1 MVAVHNLFRDLPS
14 GQGEA
19 FEEILRKGGVRIE
32 RIVSRGQA
40 SPPGFWYDQ
49 GWDEWVLLVRGSAL
63 LGFADGAT
71 VSLGPGDHLLIPAR
85 CRHRV
90 ESTDPSGETVWL
102 AVHLEA
108 EAGGG

>member
-1 MVAVHNLFRDLPS
+1 MVAVHNLFSEIPP

-19 FEEILRKGGVRIE
+19 FEEILRRGGVLIE
-32 RIVSRGQA
+32 RIVSRGEA
-40 SPPGFWYDQ
+40 SPLGFWYDQ

-90 ESTDPSGETVWL
+90 ERTDPSAETVWL
-102 AVHLEA
+102 AVHLKA